1 MPETSRVRYEFD
13 RFTVDPRQRL
23 LFAAGHATPIELPPK
38 AFDALLFMVE
48 RPDQLLTKEDLL
60 KALWPHVVVEE
71 NSLHQVMSL
80 LRRVLGEK
88 RPEHRFIV
96 TAPGRGYRFV
106 AAVRQKAPHDDEPP
120 VEQAPAIDPE
130 AHLYY
135 LRALSCSLKPSEA
148 GVRKTIELLRNALD
162 REPRFARA
170 RSLLAL
176 QYTTCVMF
184 GFPMKDALERARH
197 EAVSSLEIDDSYGP
211 TYCAAG
217 VVDCLSGEWCR
228 AEDRFQIAQRLTD
241 DPVVSGMR
249 CAYLTFSVGQLKR
262 AVQQAEHTLRLAP
275 THPIGV
281 RMLAVLHD
289 ATGQEIQASR
299 YAELATEMG
308 LSPALAPLADVLGQL
323 ALRAGRYG
331 EAAEHML
338 ASLPQRVRAETGARA
353 VELLCQ
359 SYADASYRARA
370 VSALRELEAS
380 LSTEETDPPMRK
392 RFMLWYSRID
402 AINEAYDLA
411 ARALDHYEAQ
421 GSIGGA
427 WGVLWLPEMRAF
439 RGDLRFQQFARRLR
453 FFDYWSEYGPPDGHA
468 LSGDTL
474 VSEGSYPK

>member
-1 MPETSRVRYEFD
+1 MPDTPRVRFEFD
-13 RFTVDPRQRL
+13 RFTLDSRQRL
-23 LFAAGHATPIELPPK
+23 LFAVGSATPIELPPK
-38 AFDALLFMVE
+38 AFDALLYMVE
-48 RPDQLLTKEDLL
+48 RPNQLLTKEDLL

-106 AAVRQKAPHDDEPP
+106 AAVRQKAPHDPEPV
-120 VEQAPAIDPE
+120 VEPAPAIDPE

-135 LRALSCSLKPSEA
+135 LRALSYSLKPSEVA
-148 GVRKTIELLRNALD
+148 VQKAIELLRNALD

-184 GFPMKDALERARH
+184 GFPMQDALELARN
-197 EAVSSLEIDDSYGP
+197 EVASSLAIDDAYGP

-228 AEDRFQIAQRLTD
+228 AEERFQIAQQLTD
-241 DPVVSGMR
+241 DPVASGMR

-323 ALRAGRYG
+323 ALRAGRHA
-331 EAAEHML
+331 EAIEHML
-338 ASLPQRVRAETGARA
+338 ACLPQRVRSDTGARA
-353 VELLCQ
+353 VELLCR
-359 SYADASYRARA
+359 SYADPSYRERA
-370 VSALRELEAS
+370 VSALRELEVA
-380 LSTEETDPPMRK
+380 LSADEMNPPMRK

-402 AINEAYDLA
+402 ALDEAYDLA
-411 ARALDHYEAQ
+411 ARALDLYEAQ

-427 WGVLWLPEMRAF
+427 WGVLWLPEMRGF
-439 RGDLRFQQFARRLR
+439 RGDARFLRFARRLR
-453 FFDYWSEYGPPDGHA
+453 LFDYWSEYGPPDGHV
-468 LSGDTL
+468 LVDDTL
-474 VSEGSYPK
+474 VSEGP